1 MSALLHR
8 CLILPFIL
16 LAAGCAV
23 TPSKNTG
30 AVNDHPA
37 PALSITL
44 LHINDHHSH
53 LDPETLPLQLET
65 APGTRERILVSMGGF
80 ARMASAMK
88 ELATRAPN
96 PIKIHAGDAVTGDLY
111 YNLTQGKAD
120 ADLMNVVCFDAFTL
134 GNHEFDNGDA
144 GLKVFLDY
152 LRQGSCKTWVLS
164 ANTHFGPDSAL
175 NPARAPGMVEPY
187 AVLERGGC
195 VSSKNNASCR
205 RTTSEKKIGLI
216 GITVADKTKNSSR
229 PDAGTTFSDETATA
243 QSEIDRLAA
252 LGIDQIILQTHQGYQ
267 ADQAMARKLRGVDV
281 IVGGDSHTL
290 LGPASMKQYG
300 MTPRGPYP
308 TMATSA
314 DGKPVCIVQAG
325 QYAYVLGELRV
336 DFDAQGNVLN
346 CSGSP
351 HVLIGDTYARADT
364 SRGRLKP
371 KEIESIRA
379 DIARSHGLLR
389 PTAEDPGALAV
400 LAPYKARKEAFGSS
414 VVATAANVLCLRRI
428 PGAGKSRFHST
439 LGDLCNRDPRVQ
451 KHGGDVQQLVAEA
464 FLRQGQ
470 KYFKADLSI
479 QNGGGVRTDIQ
490 KGPVTVKD
498 IYTVL
503 PFKNTLVQLKATGA
517 EIKAALEDALDAAL
531 GPAGSTGAYPYSA
544 GLRWTVRANQPKGS
558 RLANLEIRG
567 KDGKYRPFDLGKT
580 WNVATISFLA
590 DGHDHYTAFNAIT
603 GQRRV
608 DVGLDYAQTLLDYL
622 ADLPGTQKILRRLPT
637 SDYSTQ
643 QFIE

>member
-1 MSALLHR
+1 MNALLTR
-8 CLILPFIL
+8 CLALFFIFL
-16 LAAGCAV
+16 TAGCTV
-23 TPSKNTG
+23 TTPKG
-30 AVNDHPA
+30 ADADARSA

-80 ARMASAMK
+80 ARMATAMK
-88 ELATRAPN
+88 ELAATAPN

-120 ADLMNVVCFDAFTL
+120 ADLMNVVCFDTFTL

-152 LRQGSCKTWVLS
+152 LRQDICKTLVLS

-175 NPARAPGMVEPY
+175 NPARAPGMVQPY
-187 AVLERGGC
+187 AILERSGC
-195 VSSKNNASCR
+195 VAER
-205 RTTSEKKIGLI
+205 PRLGAARQQKIGLI

-229 PDAGTTFSDETATA
+229 PDADTTFGDETATA
-243 QSEIDRLAA
+243 QAEIDRLAA
-252 LGIDQIILQTHQGYQ
+252 MGIDHIILQTHQGYK
-267 ADQAMARKLRGVDV
+267 ADEAMARKLRGVDV

-300 MTPRGPYP
+300 LTPRGPYP

-314 DGKPVCIVQAG
+314 DGKPVCIVQAS

-336 DFDAQGNVLN
+336 DFDSQGNVLK
-346 CSGSP
+346 CSGNP
-351 HVLIGDTYARADT
+351 HVLIGNTYARADA
-364 SRGRLKP
+364 SRGALTP

-379 DIARSHGLLR
+379 DIARSHDLLR
-389 PTAEDPGALAV
+389 PTLEDPKALAV

-414 VVATAANVLCLRRI
+414 VVATAANVLCLRRV
-428 PGAGKSRFHST
+428 PGAGKNRYHST
-439 LGDLCNRDPRVQ
+439 LGDQCNRDPHVQ
-451 KHGGDVQQLVAEA
+451 KHGGDIQQLVAEA

-470 KYFKADLSI
+470 KYFNADLSI

-490 KGPVTVKD
+490 KGPVTVED

-531 GPAGSTGAYPYSA
+531 GPTGSTGAYPYSA
-544 GLRWTVRANQPKGS
+544 GLRWTVKANQPKGS

-567 KDGKYRPFDLGKT
+567 KDGQYRPFDLHKT

-590 DGHDHYTAFNAIT
+590 DGHDHYTAFKAIT
-603 GQRRV
+603 GSRRV

-622 ADLPGTQKILRRLPT
+622 ADLPGSQKILRRPPT
-637 SDYSTQ
+637 RGYSTQ